1 MTSLAAPPEGP
12 EVRHA
17 GPAGPAR
24 IDAVRRADDDGRP
37 MIALTAMPTQ
47 AALSERPAPGVQ
59 ADPAAV
65 LALEHVSCWYGGFR
79 AVRDVS
85 IAIRPREVTA
95 LIGPSGCGKS
105 TLLRTMNR
113 MNDLIPSYR
122 TEGSVRFEGADLYAA
137 GVDPVAVRRRIGMVF
152 QKPNP
157 FPKSVY
163 DNVAFGPRI
172 NGFKGNLDELV
183 EQSLRRAALWT
194 DVKDKLQQ
202 SGMALS
208 GGQQQRLCI
217 ARTIAVEP
225 EVILMDEPCSALDP
239 RSTLQIEELMAE
251 LKRDYTIVIVT
262 HNMQQAARASDRT
275 VFLTM
280 GEDRAGYVVEVDD
293 TVKVFTNPREQLT
306 EDYISGRFG

>member
-1 MTSLAAPPEGP
+1 MQSPIAEAPP
-12 EVRHA
+12 
-17 GPAGPAR
+17 
-24 IDAVRRADDDGRP
+24 
-37 MIALTAMPTQ
+37 
-47 AALSERPAPGVQ
+47 RPAVGVRIQ
-59 ADPAAV
+59 PMLSPAPESAV
-65 LALEHVSCWYGGFR
+65 EREPVLRLDSVSCWYGTFR

-85 IAIRPREVTA
+85 IYIKAREVTA
-95 LIGPSGCGKS
+95 LIGPSGCGKT
-105 TLLRTMNR
+105 TLLRTLNR
-113 MNDLIPSYR
+113 MNDLIPGYR
-122 TEGSVRFEGADLYAA
+122 TDGHINFEGEDLYGQ

-157 FPKSVY
+157 FPKSIY

-172 NGFKGNLDELV
+172 NGYKGNMDDLV
-183 EQSLRRAALWT
+183 EQSLRRAALWD
-194 DVKDKLQQ
+194 DVKDKLKQ

-262 HNMQQAARASDRT
+262 HNMQQAARASDKT

-280 GEDRAGYVVEVDD
+280 GDDRAGYVVEVDD
-293 TVKVFTNPREQLT
+293 TVKIFTNPREQLT

>member
-1 MTSLAAPPEGP
+1 MQAPIAEAPPRESFGVTIKPTVAPVP
-12 EVRHA
+12 ETAVERE
-17 GPAGPAR
+17 PVLR
-24 IDAVRRADDDGRP
+24 LDAVG
-37 MIALTAMPTQ
+37 
-47 AALSERPAPGVQ
+47 
-59 ADPAAV
+59 
-65 LALEHVSCWYGGFR
+65 CWYGTFR
-79 AVRDVS
+79 AVKDVS
-85 IAIRPREVTA
+85 IYIKAREVTA
-95 LIGPSGCGKS
+95 LIGPSGCGKT

-113 MNDLIPSYR
+113 MNDLIPGYR
-122 TEGSVRFEGADLYAA
+122 TEGRVTFEGQDLYGH

-172 NGFKGNLDELV
+172 NGFKGDLDGLV
-183 EQSLRRAALWT
+183 EHCLRRAALWNE
-194 DVKDKLQQ
+194 VKDKLKQ

-262 HNMQQAARASDRT
+262 HNMQQAARASDKT

-280 GEDRAGYVVEVDD
+280 GDDRAGYVVEVDD
-293 TVKVFTNPREQLT
+293 TVKIFTNPREQLT

>member
-1 MTSLAAPPEGP
+1 MQAPIAEAPPREPVG
-12 EVRHA
+12 VTM
-17 GPAGPAR
+17 
-24 IDAVRRADDDGRP
+24 RP
-37 MIALTAMPTQ
+37 MLTSTPE
-47 AALSERPAPGVQ
+47 AAEAPVEREP
-59 ADPAAV
+59 V
-65 LALEHVSCWYGGFR
+65 LRLESVSCWYGTFR
-79 AVRDVS
+79 AVKDVS
-85 IAIRPREVTA
+85 MYIKAREVTA
-95 LIGPSGCGKS
+95 LIGPSGCGKT

-113 MNDLIPSYR
+113 MNDLIPGYR
-122 TEGSVRFEGADLYAA
+122 TDGHINFEGADLYGP

-172 NGFKGNLDELV
+172 NGFKGNMDDLV
-183 EQSLRRAALWT
+183 EQSLRRAALWD
-194 DVKDKLQQ
+194 DVKDKLKQ

-262 HNMQQAARASDRT
+262 HNMQQAARASDKT

-280 GEDRAGYVVEVDD
+280 GDDRAGYVVEVDE
-293 TVKVFTNPREQLT
+293 TVKIFTNPREQLT

>member
-1 MTSLAAPPEGP
+1 MQTPIAEAPP
-12 EVRHA
+12 R
-17 GPAGPAR
+17 PAVG
-24 IDAVRRADDDGRP
+24 VTLRP
-37 MIALTAMPTQ
+37 TL
-47 AALSERPAPGVQ
+47 RPAP
-59 ADPAAV
+59 ATAV
-65 LALEHVSCWYGGFR
+65 EREPVLRLESVSCWYGTFR
-79 AVRDVS
+79 AVREVS
-85 IAIRPREVTA
+85 IYIKAREVTA
-95 LIGPSGCGKS
+95 LIGPSGCGKT

-113 MNDLIPSYR
+113 MNDLIPGYR
-122 TEGSVRFEGADLYAA
+122 TDGHINFEGEDLYGQ

-157 FPKSVY
+157 FPKSIY

-172 NGFKGNLDELV
+172 NGYKANMDDLV
-183 EQSLRRAALWT
+183 EQSLRRAALWD
-194 DVKDKLQQ
+194 DVKDKLKQ

-239 RSTLQIEELMAE
+239 RATLQIEELMAE

-262 HNMQQAARASDRT
+262 HNMQQAARASDKT

-280 GEDRAGYVVEVDD
+280 GDDRAGYVVEVDE
-293 TVKVFTNPREQLT
+293 TVKIFTNPREQLT